1 MKNYVAI
8 LTEALNAAAVAPRER
23 GIGCGRIYV
32 SVSSEHAKGVAKAA
46 KKLGKIFQKCS
57 HYGTS
62 NALYVGYDNCD
73 GRALA
78 QGTAIVKVLKAH
90 GISCYRD
97 ECGD

>member
-1 MKNYVAI
+1 MNYTAI
-8 LTEALNAAAVAPRER
+8 LTEALQAAAAAFPER

-32 SVSSEHAKGVAKAA
+32 SVDKEHARGIAKAA
-46 KKLGKIFQKCS
+46 KALGKIFQKRS

-62 NALYVGYDNCD
+62 NALYIGYDNCD

-78 QGTAIVKVLKAH
+78 QGTTVVNVLKSH
-90 GISCYRD
+90 GIGCYRD